1 MKVLILFLYFALVVI
16 MAIATFVEYGY
27 GTPWVTG
34 YVYHSAMFAIIWA
47 VLALL
52 MIRTFIRLQI
62 KRRIFSFLLHLSFVV
77 ILLGAAV
84 SSLTSQ
90 YGFLHLRVGASS
102 FQYIE
107 QETHLLKSMP
117 FRLRLDS
124 FWVKNYPGTETHANY
139 VSRVTCLAEGKQ
151 EMHSAEIS
159 MNNVFKYRGYRFYQA
174 SYDMDGLGS
183 CLGVSYDPWGTS
195 ITYIGYLLFT
205 FSMLGVLFCRKSV
218 FWRLL
223 HHPALKRGVIVGV
236 MCLVGTS
243 ASYAS
248 SMSPPVISET
258 VADSLSCIQIIYHGR
273 VVPFN
278 TLACDFVK
286 KLSGK
291 DEFNGL
297 MPEQVVGSWLKYP
310 EEWKYVPIITVD
322 NALLRH
328 YLKVG
333 ESAYVCLADLKDSE
347 FSRLRD
353 SLKIEMFPMAKSSA
367 LEKAVMEADEKVAL
381 VSMLLEGTLVTPIP
395 MDGSV
400 KPLSSLQVKSELLY
414 NSVPFSKILFIFN
427 LALGFLSLGWIL
439 YGALRKKQVALT
451 SFMSYSLLLSLLF
464 HAFGYVLRWYIGGR
478 IPLSNG
484 YETMQFMALSVL
496 ALAYLL
502 RKRLLLVVPF
512 AFLFSGFILLVSHL
526 GQMNP
531 QITSLIPVLVSP
543 WLSTHVSFIM
553 ISYTFFAFM
562 ALNGLLGL
570 CLPREAERLML
581 FSRLL
586 LYPGMFFWG
595 VGIFIGAV
603 WANVSWGCY
612 WSWDPKE
619 VWALI
624 TMMMYGMAFHIDSF
638 PLFRRPMFYHIYML
652 VAFLSVLMTYFGV
665 NFLLGGM
672 HSYV

>member
-16 MAIATFVEYGY
+16 MAIATFVEYAY
-27 GTPWVTG
+27 GTPLVTE
-34 YVYHSAMFAIIWA
+34 YVYHSAVFATIWT
-47 VLALL
+47 VLVLL
-52 MIRTFIRLQI
+52 MIRVFIRLQME
-62 KRRIFSFLLHLSFVV
+62 RRIFSLLLHLSFVV

-90 YGFLHLRVGASS
+90 DGFLHLRVGASS
-102 FQYIE
+102 FQYVE

-139 VSRVTCLAEGKQ
+139 VSRVTCFAESGQ
-151 EMHSAEIS
+151 ENHSAEIS
-159 MNNVFKYRGYRFYQA
+159 MNNVLKYRGYRFYQA
-174 SYDMDGLGS
+174 SYDMDGRGS
-183 CLGVSYDPWGTS
+183 YLGVSYDPWGTA

-205 FSMLGVLFCRKSV
+205 FSMLGVLFCRKSS
-218 FWRLL
+218 FGRLL
-223 HHPALKRGVIVGV
+223 HHPALKRGVGVGL

-243 ASYAS
+243 VSYAS
-248 SMSPPVISET
+248 SMSLPVISEIE
-258 VADSLSCIQIIYHGR
+258 ADSLSCMQVIYNGR

-297 MPEQVVGSWLKYP
+297 MPEQVVGSWMKYP
-310 EEWKYVPIITVD
+310 EEWKYVPIIKVD
-322 NALLRH
+322 NALLRQ
-328 YLKVG
+328 YLRID
-333 ESAYVCLADLKDSE
+333 ESVYVCLADLQDCE
-347 FSRLRD
+347 LCRLQD
-353 SLKIEMFPMAKSSA
+353 SLKIEMLPMAKPSA
-367 LEKAVMEADEKVAL
+367 LEKAVMKADEKVAL
-381 VSMLLEGTLVTPIP
+381 VNMLLQGTLVTPIP

-400 KPLSSLQVKSELLY
+400 KFLSSVQVKAELLY
-414 NSVPFSKILFIFN
+414 NSIPFSKILFIFN
-427 LALGFLSLGWIL
+427 LALGFLSLGWML
-439 YGALRKKQVALT
+439 YGALRKKQVSLT

-464 HAFGYVLRWYIGGR
+464 HTFSYVLRWYIGGR

-502 RKRLLLVVPF
+502 RKRLHLVVPF
-512 AFLFSGFILLVSHL
+512 AFLLSGFILLVSHL

-586 LYPGMFFWG
+586 LYPGMFFLSI
-595 VGIFIGAV
+595 GIFIGAV

-624 TMMMYGMAFHIDSF
+624 AMMMYGMAFHVDGLS
-638 PLFRRPMFYHIYML
+638 LFRRPMFYHIYML
-652 VAFLSVLMTYFGV
+652 VAFFSVLMTYFGV

>member
-16 MAIATFVEYGY
+16 MAIATFVEYAY
-27 GTPWVTG
+27 DTPLVTE
-34 YVYHSAMFAIIWA
+34 YVNHSAVFATIWA
-47 VLALL
+47 VLVLL
-52 MIRTFIRLQI
+52 MIRVFIRLQM
-62 KRRIFSFLLHLSFVV
+62 KRRIFSLLLHLSFVV

-90 YGFLHLRVGASS
+90 DGFLHLRVGASS
-102 FQYIE
+102 FQYVE

-139 VSRVTCLAEGKQ
+139 VSRVTCFAESGQ
-151 EMHSAEIS
+151 EKHSAEIS

-174 SYDMDGLGS
+174 SYDMDGRGS
-183 CLGVSYDPWGTS
+183 YLGVSYDLWGTA

-205 FSMLGVLFCRKSV
+205 FSMLGVLFCRKSS

-223 HHPALKRGVIVGV
+223 HHPALKRGVGVGV

-243 ASYAS
+243 VSYAS
-248 SMSPPVISET
+248 SMSLPVISEIE
-258 VADSLSCIQIIYHGR
+258 ADSLSCMQVIYNGR

-297 MPEQVVGSWLKYP
+297 MPEQVVGSWMKYP
-310 EEWKYVPIITVD
+310 EEWKYVPIIKVD
-322 NALLRH
+322 NALLRQ
-328 YLKVG
+328 YLRMD
-333 ESAYVCLADLKDSE
+333 ESVYVCLADLQDCE
-347 FSRLRD
+347 LCRLQD
-353 SLKIEMFPMAKSSA
+353 SLKIEMLPMAKPSA
-367 LEKAVMEADEKVAL
+367 LVKAVMKADEKVAL
-381 VSMLLEGTLVTPIP
+381 VNMLLQGTLVTPIP

-400 KPLSSLQVKSELLY
+400 KFLSSVQVKAELLY
-414 NSVPFSKILFIFN
+414 NSIPFSKILFIFN
-427 LALGFLSLGWIL
+427 LALGFLSLGWML
-439 YGALRKKQVALT
+439 YGALRKKQVSLT

-464 HAFGYVLRWYIGGR
+464 HTFSYVLRWYIGGR

-502 RKRLLLVVPF
+502 RKRLHLVVPF
-512 AFLFSGFILLVSHL
+512 AFLLSGFILLVSHL

-553 ISYTFFAFM
+553 ISYTFFAFI
-562 ALNGLLGL
+562 ALNSLLGL

-586 LYPGMFFWG
+586 LYPGMFFLS

-624 TMMMYGMAFHIDSF
+624 AMMMYGMAFHVDGLS
-638 PLFRRPMFYHIYML
+638 LFRRPMFYHIYML
-652 VAFLSVLMTYFGV
+652 VAFFSVLMTYFGV

>member
-1 MKVLILFLYFALVVI
+1 
-16 MAIATFVEYGY
+16 
-27 GTPWVTG
+27 
-34 YVYHSAMFAIIWA
+34 
-47 VLALL
+47 
-52 MIRTFIRLQI
+52 
-62 KRRIFSFLLHLSFVV
+62 
-77 ILLGAAV
+77 
-84 SSLTSQ
+84 
-90 YGFLHLRVGASS
+90 
-102 FQYIE
+102 
-107 QETHLLKSMP
+107 
-117 FRLRLDS
+117 
-124 FWVKNYPGTETHANY
+124 
-139 VSRVTCLAEGKQ
+139 
-151 EMHSAEIS
+151 
-159 MNNVFKYRGYRFYQA
+159 
-174 SYDMDGLGS
+174 
-183 CLGVSYDPWGTS
+183 
-195 ITYIGYLLFT
+195 
-205 FSMLGVLFCRKSV
+205 
-218 FWRLL
+218 
-223 HHPALKRGVIVGV
+223 
-236 MCLVGTS
+236 
-243 ASYAS
+243 
-248 SMSPPVISET
+248 
-258 VADSLSCIQIIYHGR
+258 
-273 VVPFN
+273 
-278 TLACDFVK
+278 
-286 KLSGK
+286 
-291 DEFNGL
+291 
-297 MPEQVVGSWLKYP
+297 
-310 EEWKYVPIITVD
+310 
-322 NALLRH
+322 
-328 YLKVG
+328 
-333 ESAYVCLADLKDSE
+333 
-347 FSRLRD
+347 
-353 SLKIEMFPMAKSSA
+353 
-367 LEKAVMEADEKVAL
+367 
-381 VSMLLEGTLVTPIP
+381 

-586 LYPGMFFWG
+586 LYPGMFFLG

-603 WANVSWGCY
+603 WANVTWGCY

>member
-16 MAIATFVEYGY
+16 MAIATFVEYAY
-27 GTPWVTG
+27 DTPLVTE
-34 YVYHSAMFAIIWA
+34 YVYHSAVFATIWA
-47 VLALL
+47 VLVLL
-52 MIRTFIRLQI
+52 MIRVFIRLQM
-62 KRRIFSFLLHLSFVV
+62 KRRIFSLLLHLSFVV

-90 YGFLHLRVGASS
+90 DGFLHLRVGASS
-102 FQYIE
+102 FQYVE

-139 VSRVTCLAEGKQ
+139 VSRVTCFAESGQ
-151 EMHSAEIS
+151 EKHSAEIS
-159 MNNVFKYRGYRFYQA
+159 MNNVFKCRGYRFYQA
-174 SYDMDGLGS
+174 SYDMDGRGS
-183 CLGVSYDPWGTS
+183 YLGVSYDPWGTA

-205 FSMLGVLFCRKSV
+205 FSMLGVLFCRKSS

-223 HHPALKRGVIVGV
+223 HHPALKRGVGVGV

-243 ASYAS
+243 VSYAS
-248 SMSPPVISET
+248 SMSLPVISEIE
-258 VADSLSCIQIIYHGR
+258 ADSLSCMQVIYNGR

-297 MPEQVVGSWLKYP
+297 MPEQVVGSWMKYP
-310 EEWKYVPIITVD
+310 EEWKYVPIIKVD
-322 NALLRH
+322 NALLRQ
-328 YLKVG
+328 YLRMD
-333 ESAYVCLADLKDSE
+333 ESVYVCLADLQDCE
-347 FSRLRD
+347 LCRLQD
-353 SLKIEMFPMAKSSA
+353 SLKIEMLPMAKPSA
-367 LEKAVMEADEKVAL
+367 LEKAVMKADEKVAL
-381 VSMLLEGTLVTPIP
+381 VNMLLQGTLVTPIP

-400 KPLSSLQVKSELLY
+400 KFLSSVQVKAELLY
-414 NSVPFSKILFIFN
+414 NSIPFSKILFIFN
-427 LALGFLSLGWIL
+427 LALGFLSLGWML
-439 YGALRKKQVALT
+439 YGALRKKQVSLT

-464 HAFGYVLRWYIGGR
+464 HTFSYVLRWYIGGR

-502 RKRLLLVVPF
+502 RKRLHLVVPF
-512 AFLFSGFILLVSHL
+512 AFLLSGFILLVSHL

-553 ISYTFFAFM
+553 ISYTFFALI
-562 ALNGLLGL
+562 ALNSLLGL

-586 LYPGMFFWG
+586 LYPGMFFLS

-624 TMMMYGMAFHIDSF
+624 AMMMYGMAFHVDGLS
-638 PLFRRPMFYHIYML
+638 LFRRPMFYHIYML
-652 VAFLSVLMTYFGV
+652 VAFFSVLMTYFGV